1 MPANLVQDGVL
12 ADEDEEDEAAA
23 QQVEAADQPED
34 ELEAGVA
41 AVLVV
46 GVDQVVHALEYP
58 GDPHHDEQLRV
69 QNLPHHVEDWSRC
82 RVVSGQPHHLL
93 PQVAVGLVLA
103 GAGGAAGADP
113 LPAVPSSR
121 RPHVGPGTVA
131 QCLNGTR

>member
-41 AVLVV
+41 AVPVV

-69 QNLPHHVEDWSRC
+69 QNLPHHGGGLVT
-82 RVVSGQPHHLL
+82 VQGGQPHHLL

-131 QCLNGTR
+131 QCLK